1 MAKFVYWSARLA
13 DYVNF
18 KDNADTDIVE
28 NKEFLSKSALL
39 GANGCV
45 TAVPGA

>member
-1 MAKFVYWSARLA
+1 MAEIVNWSARLA

-18 KDNADTDIVE
+18 KDNADDIVE

-39 GANGCV
+39 GADV
-45 TAVPGA
+45 TTVPGA